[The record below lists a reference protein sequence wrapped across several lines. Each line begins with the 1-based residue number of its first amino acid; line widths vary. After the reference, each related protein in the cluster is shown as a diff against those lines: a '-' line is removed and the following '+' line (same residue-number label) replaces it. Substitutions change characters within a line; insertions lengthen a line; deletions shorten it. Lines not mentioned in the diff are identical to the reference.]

1 MTNFYDKVA
10 NKFGKYSS
18 GIKCTDDFLNGNPEE
33 DFKKYLIG
41 YSGKDKK
48 ALDVGCADGR
58 FTLSVA
64 DNFGEIV
71 AIDNSSGML
80 NSAKE
85 LQNEL
90 NITNVKFENKNAHNT
105 GFENQ
110 SFDIV
115 YSRRGPTNYNEFAR
129 LLKRDGYYLEIQI
142 GEKDTKDIK
151 IVFGRGQ
158 NFGDWG
164 KSRLEINKKEIELQ
178 GFEIIFAKDYE
189 YNEYYSTKEDLDT
202 FLQSVPIFED
212 FDSVKDKELL
222 DKYVSKFKT
231 EKGIKLPRHRI
242 VILAKLTK

>member
-18 GIKCTDDFLNGNPEE
+18 GVKYAKEFLNGDPEE
-33 DFKKYLIG
+33 DFKNYLIK
-41 YSGKDKK
+41 YSGKDKR

-85 LQNEL
+85 LQKEL
-90 NITNVKFENKNAHNT
+90 NITNAKFENKDAYNT

-115 YSRRGPTNYNEFAR
+115 YSRRGPTNYDEFAR
-129 LLKRDGYYLEIQI
+129 LLKRDGYYLEIEI
-142 GEKDTKDIK
+142 GEKDTK
-151 IVFGRGQ
+151 
-158 NFGDWG
+158 
-164 KSRLEINKKEIELQ
+164 
-178 GFEIIFAKDYE
+178 
-189 YNEYYSTKEDLDT
+189 
-202 FLQSVPIFED
+202 
-212 FDSVKDKELL
+212 
-222 DKYVSKFKT
+222 
-231 EKGIKLPRHRI
+231 
-242 VILAKLTK
+242 